1 MLQLISLISGS
12 SGNASLVTDGKTN
25 LLIDCGTSGKKL
37 EAALKEADVMPECID
52 ALLITHEHSDHI
64 RGAGVMARK
73 YKLPV
78 YATPLTHAAMDVGRM
93 EDSQRCTVKAGSGF
107 EIGTIGIMPFS
118 IPHDAAEPVGYS
130 FFGGNDKVSIATDI
144 GCMNEEIMNGLFGSR
159 SIILESN
166 HDVHML
172 EIGPY
177 PYPLKKR
184 ILSDTGHLSN
194 ENASKTALE
203 LVKHGTKHIMLGHL
217 SIQNNLPE
225 IAVMETFN
233 RLTGAGVEIDRDVTL
248 QVAERFAVTRF
259 KKL

>member
-1 MLQLISLISGS
+1 
-12 SGNASLVTDGKTN
+12 
-25 LLIDCGTSGKKL
+25 
-37 EAALKEADVMPECID
+37 
-52 ALLITHEHSDHI
+52 
-64 RGAGVMARK
+64 
-73 YKLPV
+73 
-78 YATPLTHAAMDVGRM
+78 
-93 EDSQRCTVKAGSGF
+93 
-107 EIGTIGIMPFS
+107 
-118 IPHDAAEPVGYS
+118 
-130 FFGGNDKVSIATDI
+130 
-144 GCMNEEIMNGLFGSR
+144 
-159 SIILESN
+159 
-166 HDVHML
+166 ML

-233 RLTGAGVEIDRDVTL
+233 RLTDAGVEIDREVTL

-259 KKL
+259 KEL